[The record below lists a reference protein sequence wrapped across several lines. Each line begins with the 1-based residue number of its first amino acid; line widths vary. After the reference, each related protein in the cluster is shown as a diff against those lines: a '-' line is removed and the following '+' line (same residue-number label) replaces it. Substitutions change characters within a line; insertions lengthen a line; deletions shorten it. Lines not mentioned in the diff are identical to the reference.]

1 MNQAVDPA
9 LIFIDQDLKSKEEIV
24 AFLADQAQT
33 QGFVMDVKQY
43 VQAVFDRIGLSMWNR

>member
-24 AFLADQAQT
+24 AFLANQAQT
-33 QGFVMDVKQY
+33 RMSNNMHKLYLIEKQKF
-43 VQAVFDRIGLSMWNR
+43 QPL